1 MDRQIAPAPS
11 QSPGRHQHSNMDRCR
26 TCPYIVPEFVGG
38 PQTHILALRLEVVED
53 GLHLAARVE
62 LQTKDTPAG
71 GQVPCACPRRS
82 TRYAGA
88 CSWWDPPS
96 LWRLRTGDTRRA
108 GNHEGRLCEPTLN
121 SAPAAA
127 PAGPVWDP
135 AHERHLVPY
144 QQPYSLPVHQTV
156 ILVHCCSTDMLKA
169 RPLSDLLSHTLD
181 PSIESAMYGTSV
193 SERRRTSDED
203 SSQLTA
209 HSLFTKTGSLLAQAS
224 NPSDQRRSRVIA
236 ALAASIWSSSDSIDS
251 AEDEVDA
258 TKGSDYICVPLEV
271 RSSVRL
277 SLRGHSRVETT

>member
-1 MDRQIAPAPS
+1 MASILQLEWSYRQ
-11 QSPGRHQHSNMDRCR
+11 R
-26 TCPYIVPEFVGG
+26 T
-38 PQTHILALRLEVVED
+38 HLREARFLVRAHVVAQD
-53 GLHLAARVE
+53 MPVLAA
-62 LQTKDTPAG
+62 G
-71 GQVPCACPRRS
+71 GIRRS
-82 TRYAGA
+82 CGGY
-88 CSWWDPPS
+88 
-96 LWRLRTGDTRRA
+96 GDTRRA
-108 GNHEGRLCEPTLN
+108 GKHEGRLCEPTLN

-127 PAGPVWDP
+127 PVGPVWDP